1 MEDRQSNR
9 QQTVKDRQ
17 MNRQANKYID
27 GQESWQTGELKGQ
40 NDSITHEVFFHGK
53 HTYNPLATWL
63 DLTVYWLSEE
73 DTHMHNYTYTQT
85 QLLFCQVKL

>member
-27 GQESWQTGELKGQ
+27 GQAS
-40 NDSITHEVFFHGK
+40 
-53 HTYNPLATWL
+53 
-63 DLTVYWLSEE
+63 
-73 DTHMHNYTYTQT
+73 
-85 QLLFCQVKL
+85 